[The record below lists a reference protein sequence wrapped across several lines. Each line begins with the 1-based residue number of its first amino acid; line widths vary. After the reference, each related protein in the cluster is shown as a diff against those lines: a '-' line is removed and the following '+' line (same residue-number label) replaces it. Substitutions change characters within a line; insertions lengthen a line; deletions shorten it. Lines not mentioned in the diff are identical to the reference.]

1 MQIKWGNVR
10 RAIAGRLKKACRI
23 AIKVIPVWI
32 ELIAPYAGMYLVLQA
47 YEERGGFFVGG
58 EWLLPVVLY
67 GAAYLIKD
75 LGRFIEDDID
85 GCPVARKRFTK
96 RGSRGEVLFKMS
108 DVYEMAEY
116 MAEVEDYCEQYGK
129 YKR

>member
-1 MQIKWGNVR
+1 MQIKWGSVR
-10 RAIAGRLKKACRI
+10 RAMAGRLKRMCRV
-23 AIKVIPVWI
+23 AIKVIPVCI
-32 ELIAPYAGMYLVLQA
+32 ELIAPYIGMWLVIQA
-47 YEERGGFFVGG
+47 YGERGGFFIGG
-58 EWLLPVVLY
+58 EWLLPAVFY

-75 LGRFIEDDID
+75 LSRFIEDDIE
-85 GCPVARKRFTK
+85 GCPVARKSFTK

-129 YKR
+129 YGR